1 MPKLIEKLWNWGH
14 LEGSHNR
21 CTGMDCRMT
30 PEGFAEEYG
39 IANAFLVSYGGNIQP
54 PFDGLADRMKPL
66 RNVCW
71 SVLGDASTPLPEHP
85 LGETENILRCAKT
98 HNNIV
103 GGIVD
108 DFYAPKRLERFPPSV
123 LLKIKERFNG
133 AGMDFYAVLY
143 ELLID
148 KPDVPE
154 FYNCVD
160 VITYWIWEQEHIDE
174 LETHLEKFFRL
185 FPEKR
190 KMLGIY
196 LWGYAEGMPMEP
208 HRFQKQLQTY
218 TKLLEDGKIEGII
231 FCSSCIGDAPLPTN
245 LELKQFLAENADREI

>member
-1 MPKLIEKLWNWGH
+1 
-14 LEGSHNR
+14 
-21 CTGMDCRMT
+21 MT

-54 PFDGLADRMKPL
+54 PFGTLADRMAPL
-66 RNVCW
+66 HKVCW

-85 LGETENILRCAKT
+85 LGETENILACARD
-98 HNNIV
+98 HGNIV

-108 DFYAPKRLERFPPSV
+108 DFYAPKRLKRFPPPV
-123 LLKIKERFNG
+123 LRQIKERFNRE
-133 AGMDFYAVLY
+133 GMDFYAVLY
-143 ELLID
+143 EMMID

-154 FYNCVD
+154 FYNCTD
-160 VITYWIWEQEHIDE
+160 VITYWIWEQAHIDQ
-174 LETHLEKFFRL
+174 LEEHLEKFFRL

-196 LWGYAEGMPMEP
+196 LWGYAEGQPMQL

-218 TKLLEDGKIEGII
+218 ARLLEAGKIEGII
-231 FCSSCIGDAPLPTN
+231 FCSGCIGDADLPTN
-245 LELKQFLAENADREI
+245 KELKRFLAENGNREI